1 MRIELQQIE
10 LQFKQA
16 NEQIKFT
23 DFSYFY
29 GRMGAGKTSIAKLI
43 DYCLGGDLDFSP
55 ALQLE
60 FVSAK
65 LFLVI
70 NDTLLTLER
79 VRESNQIVASWNKND
94 SFEVVVPARKANGEV
109 IPNSGI
115 ENLSDLIFYVS
126 GIRPPKVRRSKTQED
141 SDLERLSIRDL
152 LWYCYLDQDS
162 MDSSFFNLDAEA
174 AFYKRN
180 KSKDVLRYIVGFHQE
195 RVAELETELQLTREN
210 RLSLQSGAESLKRA
224 LEGEGIGTQLEISGL
239 IQELENELVQVNQEI
254 IRLRKKARE
263 NIPHYVDE
271 IRQNARV
278 LVNELLSI
286 SDAISS
292 VEETIRDD
300 ERHIHELQMLR
311 AKFRRA
317 SSARSILAGVEFVAC
332 PRCSQQLPVRETDEC
347 PVCGQGE
354 PIETEDNINLDVIDA
369 DTQSRIQEL
378 KDSIERHSDQLSNL
392 RHRNQYLVNEKQRLD
407 QTVNEAMRE
416 YDSAYLSNALGKE
429 RRRAEIEQSV
439 SKLGDYLRLRSK
451 VDELLNNASN
461 LEGKEI
467 ELRRLLKEARAEAEK
482 DNSNLSELASLFL
495 ECLVR
500 SRYPGIRNDDIVQ
513 IKAPNY
519 LPELFSPE
527 IGDLAV
533 TSFSNISSGGKKSL
547 FKTCFAVAIHRLAMK
562 IDAELPNLLI
572 IDSPMKNI
580 SEREND
586 QEFRGFH
593 QMLYELA
600 ASELA
605 GTQFILIDKEYLP
618 PPSDLEINFEA
629 RHMTPDNL
637 DYPPLIR
644 YYKGH

>member
-1 MRIELQQIE
+1 MRIILQQLL

-16 NEQIKFT
+16 SEEIKFT

-65 LFLVI
+65 LYLNV
-70 NDTLLTLER
+70 NDAELTLER
-79 VRESNQIVASWNKND
+79 VRESNQIVASWKRKD
-94 SFEVVVPARKANGEV
+94 AFEVVIPARKANGEV
-109 IPNSGI
+109 IPNSGV
-115 ENLSDLIFYVS
+115 ENLSDLIFYLS
-126 GIRPPKVRRSKTQED
+126 GIQPPKVRRSKTQED

-162 MDSSFFNLDAEA
+162 MDSSFFNLEAEA

-195 RVAELETELQLTREN
+195 RVAELETELQAAREN
-210 RLSLQSGAESLKRA
+210 RLSLQSGAESLNRA
-224 LEGEGIGTQLEISGL
+224 LEGEGIGTQLEIAGL
-239 IQELENELVQVNQEI
+239 IQELEGELAEVNREI
-254 IRLRKKARE
+254 AQLRKKARE
-263 NIPHYVDE
+263 NIPHYIDTL
-271 IRQNARV
+271 RQNARV

-292 VEETIRDD
+292 VEETIKDD
-300 ERHIHELQMLR
+300 ERHIHELQMLK

-317 SSARSILAGVEFVAC
+317 SSARSILAGVEFLIC
-332 PRCSQQLPVRETDEC
+332 PRCSQQLPAHNTGEC
-347 PVCGQGE
+347 LVCGQTE
-354 PIETEDNINLDVIDA
+354 PDETEDSINLNVIDA

-378 KDSIERHSDQLSNL
+378 EDSIERHSEQLNNL
-392 RHRNQYLVNEKQRLD
+392 NRRNQYLLNEKQQID

-429 RRRAEIEQSV
+429 RRKAEIEQTI

-451 VDELLNNASN
+451 VDELLSNASN

-482 DNSNLSELASLFL
+482 DNSNLAELESLFL
-495 ECLVR
+495 DCLVR
-500 SRYPGIRNDDIVQ
+500 SHYPAIKSDDIVN

-519 LPELFSPE
+519 LPELVSPE

-562 IDAELPNLLI
+562 IDANLPNFLI

-580 SEREND
+580 SERENLE
-586 QEFRGFH
+586 EFRGFH

-600 ASELA
+600 SSELA
-605 GTQFILIDKEYLP
+605 GTQFILIDKEFLP
-618 PPSDLEINFEA
+618 PPNDLEVNFEA

-637 DYPPLIR
+637 DYPPLIK

>member
-1 MRIELQQIE
+1 MRINLQQLV

-16 NEQIKFT
+16 SEKIKLT

-65 LFLVI
+65 LYLNV
-70 NDTLLTLER
+70 NDAELALER
-79 VRESNQIVASWNKND
+79 VRESNQIIASWKRKD
-94 SFEVVVPARKANGEV
+94 AFEVVIPARKANGEV
-109 IPNSGI
+109 IPNSGV
-115 ENLSDLIFYVS
+115 ENLSDLIFYLS
-126 GIRPPKVRRSKTQED
+126 GIQPPKVRKSKIQED

-162 MDSSFFNLDAEA
+162 MDSSFFNLEAEA

-195 RVAELETELQLTREN
+195 RVAELETELQATREN
-210 RLSLQSGAESLKRA
+210 RLSLQSGAESLNRA
-224 LEGEGIGTQLEISGL
+224 LEGEGIGTQLEIAGL
-239 IQELENELVQVNQEI
+239 IQELESELAEVNREI
-254 IRLRKKARE
+254 AQLRKKARE
-263 NIPHYVDE
+263 NIPHYIDTL
-271 IRQNARV
+271 RQDARV

-292 VEETIRDD
+292 VKETIKDD
-300 ERHIHELQMLR
+300 ERHIHELQMLK

-317 SSARSILAGVEFVAC
+317 SSARSILAGVEFVIC
-332 PRCSQQLPVRETDEC
+332 PRCSQQLPAYDAGEC
-347 PVCGQGE
+347 LVCGQTE
-354 PIETEDNINLDVIDA
+354 PDETGDSINLNVIDA

-378 KDSIERHSDQLSNL
+378 EDSIERHSEQLNNL
-392 RHRNQYLVNEKQRLD
+392 NRRNQYLLNKKQQLD

-429 RRRAEIEQSV
+429 RRKAEIEQTV

-451 VDELLNNASN
+451 VDELLSNASN

-467 ELRRLLKEARAEAEK
+467 ELRRLLKEARADAEK
-482 DNSNLSELASLFL
+482 DNSNLAELESLFL
-495 ECLVR
+495 DCLIR
-500 SRYPGIRNDDIVQ
+500 SHYPAIKGDDIVN

-519 LPELFSPE
+519 LPELVSPE

-562 IDAELPNLLI
+562 IDANLPNFLI

-580 SEREND
+580 SERENLE
-586 QEFRGFH
+586 EFRGFH

-605 GTQFILIDKEYLP
+605 GTQFILIDKEFLP
-618 PPSDLEINFEA
+618 PPNDLEINFEA

-637 DYPPLIR
+637 DYPPLIK
-644 YYKGH
+644 YYRGH

>member
-1 MRIELQQIE
+1 MRINLQQLV

-16 NEQIKFT
+16 SEKIKFT

-65 LFLVI
+65 LYLNV
-70 NDTLLTLER
+70 NDAELTLER
-79 VRESNQIVASWNKND
+79 VRESNQIVASWKRKD
-94 SFEVVVPARKANGEV
+94 AFEVVIPARKANGEV
-109 IPNSGI
+109 IPNSGV
-115 ENLSDLIFYVS
+115 ENLSDLIFYLS
-126 GIRPPKVRRSKTQED
+126 GIQPPKVRRSKTQED

-162 MDSSFFNLDAEA
+162 MDSSFFNLEAEA

-195 RVAELETELQLTREN
+195 RVAELETELQATREN
-210 RLSLQSGAESLKRA
+210 RLSLQSGAESLNRA
-224 LEGEGIGTQLEISGL
+224 LEGEGIGTQIEIAGL
-239 IQELENELVQVNQEI
+239 VQELESELVEVNREI
-254 IRLRKKARE
+254 AQLRKKAHE
-263 NIPHYVDE
+263 NIPHYIDTL
-271 IRQNARV
+271 RQNARA

-292 VEETIRDD
+292 VEETIKDD
-300 ERHIHELQMLR
+300 ERHIHELQMLK

-317 SSARSILAGVEFVAC
+317 SSARSILAGVEFVIC
-332 PRCSQQLPVRETDEC
+332 PRCSQQLPAHNTGEC
-347 PVCGQGE
+347 LVCGQDE
-354 PIETEDNINLDVIDA
+354 PDETKDNINLNVIDA

-378 KDSIERHSDQLSNL
+378 EDSIERHSEQLNNL
-392 RHRNQYLVNEKQRLD
+392 SRRNQYLLNEKQQLD

-429 RRRAEIEQSV
+429 RRKAEIEQTI

-451 VDELLNNASN
+451 VDELLSNASN

-482 DNSNLSELASLFL
+482 DNSNLAELESLFL
-495 ECLVR
+495 DCLVR
-500 SRYPGIRNDDIVQ
+500 SHYPAIKSDDIVN

-519 LPELFSPE
+519 LPELVSPE

-562 IDAELPNLLI
+562 IDANLPNFLI

-580 SEREND
+580 SERENLE
-586 QEFRGFH
+586 EFRGFH

-618 PPSDLEINFEA
+618 PPNDLEINFES

-637 DYPPLIR
+637 DYPPLIK